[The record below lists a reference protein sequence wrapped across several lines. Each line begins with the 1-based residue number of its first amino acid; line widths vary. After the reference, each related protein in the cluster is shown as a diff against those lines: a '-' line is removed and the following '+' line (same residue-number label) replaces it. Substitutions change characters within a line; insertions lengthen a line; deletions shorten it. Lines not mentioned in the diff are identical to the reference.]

1 MLPAVICN
9 ASKTSVALA
18 ETIHTAA
25 AAISQQPSTLASD
38 ACAAALGA
46 VPEGATANMTKAQP
60 PELAPDK
67 LPAALGSLAPEL
79 WEIFLMNSTW
89 AADRTIM
96 LRMTSKRV
104 KELVH
109 KLRPSA
115 HVRWRRSFMDD
126 KQAGTAAEKL
136 ELVFRQLA
144 ALTAG
149 GRITILE
156 LCVRYYSDPGV
167 CDACINPSYTNV

>member
-1 MLPAVICN
+1 MLRPPLNALVLVTPSRTSNLVVSLSLLVTSSQSHPSTCALRTMLPAVICN

-46 VPEGATANMTKAQP
+46 VPEGAMANMTKAQP

-79 WEIFLMNSTW
+79 WEIFLVDN
-89 AADRTIM
+89 D
-96 LRMTSKRV
+96 
-104 KELVH
+104 
-109 KLRPSA
+109 
-115 HVRWRRSFMDD
+115 
-126 KQAGTAAEKL
+126 G
-136 ELVFRQLA
+136 
-144 ALTAG
+144 
-149 GRITILE
+149 
-156 LCVRYYSDPGV
+156 
-167 CDACINPSYTNV
+167 